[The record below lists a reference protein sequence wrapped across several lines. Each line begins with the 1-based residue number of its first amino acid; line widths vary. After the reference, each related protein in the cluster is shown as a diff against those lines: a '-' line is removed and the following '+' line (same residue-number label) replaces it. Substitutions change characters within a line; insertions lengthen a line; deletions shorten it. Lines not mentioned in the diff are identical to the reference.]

1 MESYKSDVVSIP
13 CNVTTIYNKLSNP
26 SLFASKLAAGID
38 QLPQEARENLEKV
51 RFEADAIAIE
61 SPMGEIKLAVD
72 HEQSVQ
78 DRRIVFGAA
87 HAPVKFNM
95 VINLDGRE
103 DHLTDSVAE
112 LQLDLPFFLRKMVE
126 PQLKEGAKKFG
137 EMLAHLPY
145 EDL

>member
-61 SPMGEIKLAVD
+61 SPMGEIKSRVCRTGA
-72 HEQSVQ
+72 SSSG
-78 DRRIVFGAA
+78 RR
-87 HAPVKFNM
+87 K
-95 VINLDGRE
+95 L
-103 DHLTDSVAE
+103 L
-112 LQLDLPFFLRKMVE
+112 
-126 PQLKEGAKKFG
+126 
-137 EMLAHLPY
+137 
-145 EDL
+145 